1 MSKSMEVGIIIIPD
15 DLTQKE
21 ARKLHLSSLES
32 LVKSKIFD
40 QENYEKSFPNNF
52 HITLFQ
58 LRIVEDNLSLLSR
71 VVEKLLADF
80 STLSFRMDNDLQDTQ
95 HHIFWASHEAENLPS
110 LNKLHHQV
118 VYAAKDLRDLSIP
131 FSRANPTEKIFSEKQ
146 CEDIKEFGIFWGL
159 PHNFNPHITIIY
171 NSGQDRDGISIK
183 ECIQHIKPKSLH
195 EFHGK
200 AIVIGELGPAG
211 NVIKILKIIKPLR
224 SPFSPQEGMFKQSH
238 ESKKSFTPD
247 SMPPKLKP
255 ISKL

>member
-15 DLTQKE
+15 DPTQKE
-21 ARKLHLSSLES
+21 AKKLHLSSLEN
-32 LVKSKIFD
+32 LITSKIID
-40 QENYEKSFPNNF
+40 QENYEKNFPNNF

-71 VVEKLLADF
+71 IVEKSLADF
-80 STLSFRMDNDLQDTQ
+80 STLSFRMDPDLQDTQ

-118 VYAAKDLRDLSIP
+118 VCAAKDLRDLSKP

-146 CEDIKEFGIFWGL
+146 SKDIKEFGIFWGL

-171 NSGQDRDGISIK
+171 NSGQDRNGISIK
-183 ECIQHIKPKSLH
+183 KCIQNIKPKPLH

-200 AIVIGELGPAG
+200 AIAIGELGPAG

-224 SPFSPQEGMFKQSH
+224 SPSSSQEGIFKQWH
-238 ESKKSFTPD
+238 ESKKPST
-247 SMPPKLKP
+247 SNAILPKLGP